1 MAQGKEWDKEKVV
14 EALKPFFL
22 LGYSI
27 RKACIHAGIPHSTVQ
42 TWLEKDEELRL
53 QIGAWQNMVNSK
65 ARKNLIDTIQGV
77 VRDEHGAIIETI
89 PVAQR
94 VATSLEWLKGMEK
107 DSFSTRKELTGPDGE
122 PLNSNLTEEEKQKLL
137 ALLD

>member
-1 MAQGKEWDKEKVV
+1 LAQGKQWDKEKVV
-14 EALKPFFL
+14 EAIKPFFL

-27 RKACIHAGIPHSTVQ
+27 RKACINAGIPESTVK

-77 VRDEHGAIIETI
+77 VKDDTGKVIETI

-94 VATSLEWLKGMEK
+94 VATSLDWLKGMEK
-107 DSFSTRKELTGPDGE
+107 DAFSTRKELTGADGE
-122 PLNSNLTEEEKQKLL
+122 PLNSNLTEEEKQ
-137 ALLD
+137 ALLSLLD